1 MHTVKEFNELG
12 LELEESLYLR
22 FVPIAL
28 KVLYSR
34 DEVPEGC
41 YIPSRDR
48 NEHPALC
55 QAFAQ
60 VRRNKRSM
68 AMFREDH
75 WCVDVYKRQGLKLD
89 IHFISPRSSA

>member
-68 AMFREDH
+68 AR
-75 WCVDVYKRQGLKLD
+75 CSGRTTGACGLSWLL
-89 IHFISPRSSA
+89 SWER

>member
-48 NEHPALC
+48 NEPVSYTHLPGMMKKRNSGLC
-55 QAFAQ
+55 
-60 VRRNKRSM
+60 
-68 AMFREDH
+68 
-75 WCVDVYKRQGLKLD
+75 KLQFVPV
-89 IHFISPRSSA
+89 I